1 MADVEPSSPNA
12 ATFAETLQYRATQSR
27 RTRPPDLESV
37 SGDQHRVP
45 LRSEN
50 RLSRRDSRL
59 GLRSIFGRGKSV
71 REIDSTT
78 SYFDTGSRPS
88 SIRSSLAE
96 ISNWPYMR
104 SETTLSAAPSRPTSV
119 ATNAPFTD
127 ASIQR
132 RPTTT
137 ERSRSQNPTA
147 RSSRGNLATWDPPP
161 LFQAYPQAI
170 KHAQLP
176 ACTTSA
182 DVILRLTDRKGSV
195 SIRDDLTQL
204 ALTPELA
211 EDQFGDR
218 AAERARRKHLRTIS
232 TTKLEWTSK
241 IYVLCTSGYLLQY
254 SGDGNFDR
262 LPEKMLH
269 LSKDSAAF
277 VSDAIPGRH
286 WVLQVSS
293 AMESN
298 GTTAADSR
306 SLFSRL
312 PFRAAD
318 KRYAA
323 NFLMVFESAEEM
335 ESWITILRRE
345 IEALGG
351 KKNLSETGKPKADDN
366 VVQLKAQPS
375 QRTLVVRDPDRFSRV
390 LPPDFSLHLEQ
401 ARLRDSES
409 HNVIDADM
417 TRDPSIDDISTTN
430 SVMSH
435 DDRQLESLRDSTNRL
450 SYISSGQRT
459 FMTSAGS
466 SPACSP
472 VRDSFASSHLDE
484 LPPPCQEVPAFR
496 PRPNAA
502 AILDRRQSLQTS
514 GYLEL
519 RSSPM
524 SRPQS
529 STYNEAEWS
538 QVAANFS
545 VPISRR
551 YSAMKSPTC
560 SPEQVRNRDS
570 FSSSRSA
577 RKPPPT
583 ALAMA
588 RPLSIVADQP
598 SPQGLVDSNASGQ
611 KATPDQERP
620 RQSDASSAFP
630 PRQASLGPKEQ
641 AMTVTVRTSPRKY
654 ASSPSLNKSEEMP
667 RSPEL
672 RTFILPSK
680 TPSPLSTVGAD
691 ELSPHSQISRDEYSG
706 PKYPAARAARNDSR
720 RSGTFFDNSSPVSA
734 ISHVTQDENSPDW
747 EVTSPKPTAPSPKY
761 VPRSSP
767 RAPNT
772 PPTPGSKQ
780 RFQSDFPKN
789 AMNRRSMPQL
799 VEGPPPAPPP
809 NCALPP
815 IPQQPRSRA

>member
-1 MADVEPSSPNA
+1 MADVEPSSPSA
-12 ATFAETLQYRATQSR
+12 ATFAKTLQYRATQSR
-27 RTRPPDLESV
+27 RSRPPDLDSAPAE
-37 SGDQHRVP
+37 QQNRVP

-59 GLRSIFGRGKSV
+59 GLRSIFGRNKNV
-71 REIDSTT
+71 REIDSST
-78 SYFDTGSRPS
+78 SYFDTGRPN
-88 SIRSSLAE
+88 SIRASLAE
-96 ISNWPYMR
+96 ISHWPYMR
-104 SETTLSAAPSRPTSV
+104 SEITLSGAASRPTSV

-127 ASIQR
+127 SSIQR

-137 ERSRSQNPTA
+137 ERSRSQTPSA

-182 DVILRLTDRKGSV
+182 DIILRFNDRKGSI
-195 SIRDDLTQL
+195 SLRDDLTQL
-204 ALTPELA
+204 NLA
-211 EDQFGDR
+211 CDLGDDQSDDK
-218 AAERARRKHLRTIS
+218 AAEKARKKHLRTIS
-232 TTKLEWTSK
+232 TTRLEWTSK

-254 SGDGNFDR
+254 AGDGNFDR

-269 LSKDSAAF
+269 LGKDSAAF

-298 GTTAADSR
+298 GMSSADSR
-306 SLFSRL
+306 SLLSRL

-318 KRYAA
+318 KRHAA

-335 ESWITILRRE
+335 DSWITILRRE

-375 QRTLVVRDPDRFSRV
+375 QRTLIVRDPDRFSRV

-401 ARLRDSES
+401 ARLHDSERHS
-409 HNVIDADM
+409 SIDADV
-417 TRDPSIDDISTTN
+417 TREPSIDDISTTN

-435 DDRQLESLRDSTNRL
+435 DDRALESLRDSTNRL

-472 VRDSFASSHLDE
+472 VRDSFASSYLED
-484 LPPPCQEVPAFR
+484 LPPPCQEVPTVR

-529 STYNEAEWS
+529 TLYSEHELA

-551 YSAMKSPTC
+551 YSAMKSPTA

-570 FSSSRSA
+570 FSSSRSV

-588 RPLSIVADQP
+588 RPLSMVADQP
-598 SPQGLVDSNASGQ
+598 SPVQGLIDSLGQ
-611 KATPDQERP
+611 QQVAQAPHGDGL
-620 RQSDASSAFP
+620 AAYP
-630 PRQASLGPKEQ
+630 PRQTSLSPREQ
-641 AMTVTVRTSPRKY
+641 AATVTVRASPRKY
-654 ASSPSLNKSEEMP
+654 ASSPSLNKPEEAP
-667 RSPEL
+667 LSPEL
-672 RTFILPSK
+672 RTFILPSRTPPTPLANEVEELPVAQSPMGESGQLHSPRACHK
-680 TPSPLSTVGAD
+680 TPRRPSTFFDASSPLSTISA
-691 ELSPHSQISRDEYSG
+691 SPEQERTIAPMSVSSKNASVS
-706 PKYPAARAARNDSR
+706 P
-720 RSGTFFDNSSPVSA
+720 RS
-734 ISHVTQDENSPDW
+734 
-747 EVTSPKPTAPSPKY
+747 
-761 VPRSSP
+761 RSSP
-767 RAPNT
+767 RVPST
-772 PPTPGSKQ
+772 PPNLSTRHLRADSRSLG
-780 RFQSDFPKN
+780 
-789 AMNRRSMPQL
+789 RRSMPQL

-809 NCALPP
+809 SCALPP
-815 IPQQPRSRA
+815 IPQKAHENA

>member
-1 MADVEPSSPNA
+1 MAGVEPSSPNA

-27 RTRPPDLESV
+27 RTRPSHFDASSEEKN
-37 SGDQHRVP
+37 RVP

-59 GLRSIFGRGKSV
+59 GLRNIFGRGKNA
-71 REIDSTT
+71 REIDPTT
-78 SYFDTGSRPS
+78 SYFDTGRPN
-88 SIRSSLAE
+88 SIRASLAE
-96 ISNWPYMR
+96 ISNWPYVR
-104 SETTLSAAPSRPTSV
+104 SEIALPGTSSRPTSV
-119 ATNAPFTD
+119 AISAPFND
-127 ASIQR
+127 GAVQR

-137 ERSRSQNPTA
+137 ERPKPQAPA
-147 RSSRGNLATWDPPP
+147 AKSSRGNLATWDPPP

-170 KHAQLP
+170 KHGQLP

-182 DVILRLTDRKGSV
+182 DVILRFNDRKGSV
-195 SIRDDLTQL
+195 SLREDLTQL
-204 ALTPELA
+204 GLASELA
-211 EDQFGDR
+211 DDQLGDKMT
-218 AAERARRKHLRTIS
+218 ERARRKHLRTIS

-269 LSKDSAAF
+269 LGKDSAAF

-298 GTTAADSR
+298 GLSAADSR
-306 SLFSRL
+306 SLLSRL

-318 KRYAA
+318 KRHAS
-323 NFLMVFESAEEM
+323 NFLMVFDSAEDM
-335 ESWITILRRE
+335 ESWITTLRRE

-351 KKNLSETGKPKADDN
+351 KKTLSETGKPKADDN

-401 ARLRDSES
+401 ARLHESENLSVMDSE
-409 HNVIDADM
+409 I

-459 FMTSAGS
+459 FITSAGS

-472 VRDSFASSHLDE
+472 VRDSFASSYLE
-484 LPPPCQEVPAFR
+484 EIPPSCQEAPVVR

-514 GYLEL
+514 GYMEL

-529 STYNEAEWS
+529 ITYNENEFA

-551 YSAMKSPTC
+551 YSAMKSPTS
-560 SPEQVRNRDS
+560 SPEHVRNRDS
-570 FSSSRSA
+570 FSSTRSV

-588 RPLSIVADQP
+588 RPLSMVADQP
-598 SPQGLVDSNASGQ
+598 SPVQGLVDSLAEQHAAGTHECQ
-611 KATPDQERP
+611 AAQVEE
-620 RQSDASSAFP
+620 SSVFP
-630 PRQASLGPKEQ
+630 PRQASLEHKEE
-641 AMTVTVRTSPRKY
+641 AVTVTLRTSPRKY
-654 ASSPSLNKSEEMP
+654 ASSPSLNKQEAAP

-672 RTFILPSK
+672 RTFILPSRSSLALSPGGLASPGSSLGDGGYAQSPPASASQK
-680 TPSPLSTVGAD
+680 TSRRFTTFLDTPSPRSTRSQAAEIEDRV
-691 ELSPHSQISRDEYSG
+691 SPMVTP
-706 PKYPAARAARNDSR
+706 PKAASVSP
-720 RSGTFFDNSSPVSA
+720 RSL
-734 ISHVTQDENSPDW
+734 
-747 EVTSPKPTAPSPKY
+747 
-761 VPRSSP
+761 PRSSP
-767 RAPNT
+767 KVPCT
-772 PPTPGSKQ
+772 PPTPSTQ
-780 RFQSDFPKN
+780 QLLRVDPK
-789 AMNRRSMPQL
+789 AVLNRRSMPQL

-815 IPQQPRSRA
+815 IPQKPRVKA

>member
-1 MADVEPSSPNA
+1 MADVEPSSPSA

-27 RTRPPDLESV
+27 RSRPPDLDSAPAE
-37 SGDQHRVP
+37 QQNRVP

-59 GLRSIFGRGKSV
+59 GLRSIFGRNKNV
-71 REIDSTT
+71 REIDSST
-78 SYFDTGSRPS
+78 SYFDTGRPS
-88 SIRSSLAE
+88 SIRASLAE
-96 ISNWPYMR
+96 ISHWPYMR
-104 SETTLSAAPSRPTSV
+104 SEITLSGAASRPTSV

-127 ASIQR
+127 SSIQR

-137 ERSRSQNPTA
+137 ERSRSQTPSG

-176 ACTTSA
+176 
-182 DVILRLTDRKGSV
+182 GSI
-195 SIRDDLTQL
+195 SLRDDLTQL
-204 ALTPELA
+204 NLA
-211 EDQFGDR
+211 SDLGDDQPD
-218 AAERARRKHLRTIS
+218 EKARKKHLRTIS
-232 TTKLEWTSK
+232 TTRLEWTSK

-254 SGDGNFDR
+254 AGDGNFDR

-269 LSKDSAAF
+269 LGKDSAAF

-298 GTTAADSR
+298 GMSSADSR
-306 SLFSRL
+306 SLLSRL

-318 KRYAA
+318 KRHAA

-335 ESWITILRRE
+335 DSWITVLRRE

-375 QRTLVVRDPDRFSRV
+375 QRTLIVRDPDRFSRV

-401 ARLRDSES
+401 ARLHDSERHS
-409 HNVIDADM
+409 SIDADM
-417 TRDPSIDDISTTN
+417 TREPSLDDISTTN

-435 DDRQLESLRDSTNRL
+435 DDRALESLRDSTNRL

-472 VRDSFASSHLDE
+472 VRDSFASSYLED
-484 LPPPCQEVPAFR
+484 LPPPCQEVPTVR

-529 STYNEAEWS
+529 TLYSEHELA

-551 YSAMKSPTC
+551 YSAMKSPTA

-570 FSSSRSA
+570 FSSSRSM

-588 RPLSIVADQP
+588 RPLSMVADQP
-598 SPQGLVDSNASGQ
+598 SPVQGLIDSLGQ
-611 KATPDQERP
+611 QQVAPAQQGDGL
-620 RQSDASSAFP
+620 AAYP
-630 PRQASLGPKEQ
+630 PRQTSLSPREQ
-641 AMTVTVRTSPRKY
+641 AATVTVRTSPRKY
-654 ASSPSLNKSEEMP
+654 ASSPSLNKPGEASL
-667 RSPEL
+667 SPEL
-672 RTFILPSK
+672 RTFILPSR
-680 TPSPLSTVGAD
+680 TPPTPSANEVDELPVAHSPMGEFEQLHSPKACQQTPRRPSTFFDASSPLSTISA
-691 ELSPHSQISRDEYSG
+691 SPEQERTVAPMLVS
-706 PKYPAARAARNDSR
+706 PKTASVSP
-720 RSGTFFDNSSPVSA
+720 RSG
-734 ISHVTQDENSPDW
+734 
-747 EVTSPKPTAPSPKY
+747 
-761 VPRSSP
+761 SSP
-767 RAPNT
+767 RVPST
-772 PPTPGSKQ
+772 PPTLSTRHLRADSRSLG
-780 RFQSDFPKN
+780 
-789 AMNRRSMPQL
+789 RRSMPQL

-809 NCALPP
+809 SCALPP
-815 IPQQPRSRA
+815 IPQKARENA

>member
-1 MADVEPSSPNA
+1 MADVEPSSPSA

-27 RTRPPDLESV
+27 RSRPPDLDSAPAE
-37 SGDQHRVP
+37 QQNRVP

-59 GLRSIFGRGKSV
+59 GLRSIFGRNKNV
-71 REIDSTT
+71 REIDSST
-78 SYFDTGSRPS
+78 SYFDTGRPS
-88 SIRSSLAE
+88 SIRASLAE
-96 ISNWPYMR
+96 ISHWPYMR
-104 SETTLSAAPSRPTSV
+104 SEITLSGAASRPTSV

-127 ASIQR
+127 SSIQR

-137 ERSRSQNPTA
+137 ERSRSQTPSG

-182 DVILRLTDRKGSV
+182 DVILRFNDRKGSI
-195 SIRDDLTQL
+195 SLRDDLTQL
-204 ALTPELA
+204 NLA
-211 EDQFGDR
+211 SDLGDDQPN
-218 AAERARRKHLRTIS
+218 EKARKKHLRTIS
-232 TTKLEWTSK
+232 TTRLEWTSK

-254 SGDGNFDR
+254 AGDGNFDR

-269 LSKDSAAF
+269 LGKDSAAF

-298 GTTAADSR
+298 GMSSADSR
-306 SLFSRL
+306 SLLSRL

-318 KRYAA
+318 KRHAA

-335 ESWITILRRE
+335 DSWITVLRRE

-375 QRTLVVRDPDRFSRV
+375 QRTLIVRDPDRFSRV

-401 ARLRDSES
+401 ARLHDSECHS
-409 HNVIDADM
+409 SIDADM
-417 TRDPSIDDISTTN
+417 TREPSIDDISTTN

-435 DDRQLESLRDSTNRL
+435 DDRALESLRDSTNRL

-472 VRDSFASSHLDE
+472 VRDSFASSYLED
-484 LPPPCQEVPAFR
+484 LPPQCQEVPTVR

-529 STYNEAEWS
+529 TLYSEHELA

-551 YSAMKSPTC
+551 YSAMKSPTA

-570 FSSSRSA
+570 FSSSRSM

-588 RPLSIVADQP
+588 RPLSMVADQP
-598 SPQGLVDSNASGQ
+598 SPVQGLIDSLGQ
-611 KATPDQERP
+611 QQVAPAQQGDGL
-620 RQSDASSAFP
+620 AAYP
-630 PRQASLGPKEQ
+630 PRQTSLSPREQ
-641 AMTVTVRTSPRKY
+641 AATVTFRTSPRKY
-654 ASSPSLNKSEEMP
+654 ASSPSLNKPGEAAL
-667 RSPEL
+667 SPEL
-672 RTFILPSK
+672 RTFILPSRTPPTPSANEIDELPVAHSSMGEFGQLHSPKACHK
-680 TPSPLSTVGAD
+680 TPRRPSTFFDASSPLSTISA
-691 ELSPHSQISRDEYSG
+691 SPEQERTVA
-706 PKYPAARAARNDSR
+706 PML
-720 RSGTFFDNSSPVSA
+720 V
-734 ISHVTQDENSPDW
+734 
-747 EVTSPKPTAPSPKY
+747 SPKTASVSPRS
-761 VPRSSP
+761 RSSP
-767 RAPNT
+767 RVPST
-772 PPTPGSKQ
+772 PPTPSTRHLRADSRSLG
-780 RFQSDFPKN
+780 
-789 AMNRRSMPQL
+789 RRSMPQL

-809 NCALPP
+809 SCALPP
-815 IPQQPRSRA
+815 IPQKARENA